1 MSNLKNASL
10 VLRTADL
17 PLDGSNSVGSMNAT
31 RTFMTWNNINLRLLL
46 GDMYDSCDLFN
57 LNITQI
63 VSTIGPTFGTTVDD
77 RNVTLRISS
86 LPFINQTYSV
96 KNGCNTNIAH
106 LCSFVKIG
114 GNSIYAVSFI
124 NNSLTFGKN
133 QDMCNITISY
143 AKVTGDDT
151 NTPHVAL
158 DMLLMFNIYG
168 VTKEPSYNT
177 DKRIF

>member
-17 PLDGSNSVGSMNAT
+17 PLNDSNNIGSMNAS
-31 RTFMTWNNINLRLLL
+31 RTIMTWNNINLRLLL
-46 GDMYDSCDLFN
+46 GDMYDSYDFFN

-63 VSTIGPTFGTTVDD
+63 TTNIGPSFGATIAD
-77 RNVTLRISS
+77 RNVTLRISG

-96 KNGCNTNIAH
+96 KNGCNTNVAH
-106 LCSFVKIG
+106 LCNFTKFG
-114 GNSIYAVSFI
+114 GNTIYTVSFT

-133 QDMCNITISY
+133 QDICNITISY
-143 AKVTGDDT
+143 SRVNGEDT
-151 NTPHVAL
+151 TTPHIAL

-168 VTKEPSYNT
+168 VTKEPSYNN